1 MGADVGVLVRSLVVA
16 VQVERTVVLILVVV
30 TADVQ
35 DDTGSVVVAA
45 VVTEL
50 EHPLVVWK
58 SRLFIVA
65 GRAHVGRGLTSPL
78 FPHPSTPKRC
88 ALKVIFGDESH
99 GWRSCTKQRSYRS
112 SRRRRSSGS
121 GCSYRRRREQRR
133 KRCSTSS
140 RSRMSHSC
148 CQL

>member
-45 VVTEL
+45 VVAEL

-58 SRLFIVA
+58 SRCLQLYF
-65 GRAHVGRGLTSPL
+65 
-78 FPHPSTPKRC
+78 
-88 ALKVIFGDESH
+88 
-99 GWRSCTKQRSYRS
+99 
-112 SRRRRSSGS
+112 
-121 GCSYRRRREQRR
+121 CSE
-133 KRCSTSS
+133 
-140 RSRMSHSC
+140 
-148 CQL
+148 

>member
-58 SRLFIVA
+58 SRCLQLHFLFRKGIS
-65 GRAHVGRGLTSPL
+65 GKRGLRPL
-78 FPHPSTPKRC
+78 VFPHPFQPPTAAR
-88 ALKVIFGDESH
+88 L
-99 GWRSCTKQRSYRS
+99 R
-112 SRRRRSSGS
+112 
-121 GCSYRRRREQRR
+121 
-133 KRCSTSS
+133 
-140 RSRMSHSC
+140 
-148 CQL
+148 